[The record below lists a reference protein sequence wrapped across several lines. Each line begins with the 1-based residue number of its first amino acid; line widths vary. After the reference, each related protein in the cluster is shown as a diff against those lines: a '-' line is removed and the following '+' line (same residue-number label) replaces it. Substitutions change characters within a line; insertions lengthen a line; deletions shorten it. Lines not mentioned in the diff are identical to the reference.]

1 MVKNKRAL
9 REKQKNDPYANE
21 KGTGPIRNKPGTK
34 PMRKAKKF
42 EQEMDRK
49 SARMAAHKHMKEH
62 GG

>member
-1 MVKNKRAL
+1 MVKNKRSL
-9 REKQKNDPYANE
+9 REKQKNDPFANA

-42 EQEMDRK
+42 AEEMSRK
-49 SARMAAHKHMKEH
+49 SERMAANKHMKEN